1 MNYNFTCYNLSG
13 SRPNMY
19 AIVVFLPPEL
29 DELVSSL
36 RERFDPEYNVVD
48 SHLTIVFPF
57 ESSLS
62 LDKISGII
70 KEETTKIEPLEIT
83 LESIGDFYPNVPLI
97 YWQVANNPLL
107 GKLYKNLYARFELAL
122 PHRKY
127 VPHVTVAREI
137 SYHRVMLV
145 KDKIVSYLPREQ
157 FYARAIDL
165 VSPVADHRWLSVR
178 TFPIPQP

>member
-1 MNYNFTCYNLSG
+1 MNYNFSCHSLSG

-19 AIVVFLPPEL
+19 AIVIFLPPAL
-29 DELVSSL
+29 DEVISSL
-36 RERFDPEYNVVD
+36 RERFDPEYSVVD
-48 SHLTIVFPF
+48 SHVTVVFPF

-70 KEETTKIEPLEIT
+70 REESSKIEPLEIT
-83 LESIGDFYPNVPLI
+83 LDSIGDFYPTVPLI
-97 YWQVANNPLL
+97 YWQVADNPSLSM
-107 GKLYKNLYARFELAL
+107 LYKSLYTRFELAL

-145 KDKIVSYLPREQ
+145 KEKIVSCLPREQ

-178 TFPIPQP
+178 TFSLPQP